1 MNMHLPQQDLS
12 TRADLTSDAPAA
24 NRAGWLSRLPLNRLA
39 LAGLVLAAL
48 AGFVWFLVNRAN
60 ERGPVAPPSGPP
72 AVSVMVP
79 GLVSVS
85 ERVEVTGTVQPK
97 RDMPVGVVGEGGA
110 ISAIRAEAGQYV
122 RAGQVLAEIDAGVQ
136 RAQLAQLQAS
146 VEQAR
151 ADARLA
157 QAELDRALKLVDRGF
172 ISQADIDRRTATRD
186 SALARVRVAD
196 AQVREMQ
203 ERIAR
208 LSIRAPEAGLVLER
222 NVEPGQVV
230 SPASGALFRVAAG
243 GALELRGEV
252 AEQDLAALRVGEP
265 ASVTLSGRVEPV
277 SGSIWLLEPV
287 VDPQRRLGTARI
299 ALARDPDVRVGGFA
313 TAAIVS
319 GTAMRP
325 RVPQSAVLADPAGS
339 YVLVVGTDNKVAR
352 RDVKVAGVSR
362 DGVAIREGLEG
373 TERVVV
379 SAGAF
384 LRVGETVAPKP
395 VKG

>member
-1 MNMHLPQQDLS
+1 MNMHLPSQDLE
-12 TRADLTSDAPAA
+12 TRADLAPEAPAA
-24 NRAGWLSRLPLNRLA
+24 VTSRPLWQRLA
-39 LAGLVLAAL
+39 IAGLVLAAL
-48 AGFVWFLVNRAN
+48 AGFVWFLVSRAN

-85 ERVEVTGTVQPK
+85 DRVEVTGTIQPK

-122 RAGQVLAEIDAGVQ
+122 RAGQVLAEIDTGVQ
-136 RAQLAQLQAS
+136 RAQLQQLQAS

-157 QAELDRALKLVDRGF
+157 QSELERAMKLVDRGF
-172 ISQADIDRRTATRD
+172 ISVADIDRRTATRD
-186 SALARVRVAD
+186 SALARVRVAE

-208 LSIRAPEAGLVLER
+208 LSVRAPEAGLVLER

-230 SPASGALFRVAAG
+230 SPASGALFRIAAG
-243 GALELRGEV
+243 GALEVRGEV
-252 AEQDLAALRVGEP
+252 AEQDMAGLRVGEA
-265 ASVTLSGRVEPV
+265 ASVALSGRAEPV
-277 SGSIWLLEPV
+277 QGTIWLLEPV

-299 ALARDPDVRVGGFA
+299 SLAPDPDVRVGGFA
-313 TAAIVS
+313 TASIVG

-325 RVPQSAVLADPAGS
+325 RLPQSAVLADPSGS
-339 YVLVVGTDNKVAR
+339 YVLVVGADNKVAR
-352 RDVKVAGVSR
+352 RDVKVGGVSR
-362 DGVAIREGLEG
+362 DGVAIREGLDG

-384 LRVGETVAPKP
+384 LRVGEVVTPKP